1 MRKRPSSR
9 EGGPASPQAKKKLDS
24 SGALGYS
31 GIMKASFNFEWRKKD
46 EPDQLAEFVIQD
58 ALKKAGYHVDRVF
71 VYGVWDEDKPKFP
84 GGPWDETRLPH
95 EEVAK

>member
-1 MRKRPSSR
+1 MLLFGSGSTTF
-9 EGGPASPQAKKKLDS
+9 ASL
-24 SGALGYS
+24 ALCRNS
-31 GIMKASFNFEWRKKD
+31 SFNFEWRKKD
-46 EPDQLAEFVIQD
+46 EPEQSAEFVIQD

-95 EEVAK
+95 EEIAK

>member
-1 MRKRPSSR
+1 MR
-9 EGGPASPQAKKKLDS
+9 
-24 SGALGYS
+24 
-31 GIMKASFNFEWRKKD
+31 ASFNFEWRKKD
-46 EPDQLAEFVIQD
+46 EPEQSAEFVIQD